1 MISSMWQVVGVR
13 NQLDQGQKRHEFKG
27 VHGFRKFFETHCQ
40 LVMNHNNIK
49 MLMAHSLG
57 ESGNYH
63 RPTETQLLED
73 YLKAVDLLTVNEA
86 NRLSKRILNYKKR
99 IKKKT
104 M

>member
-1 MISSMWQVVGVR
+1 
-13 NQLDQGQKRHEFKG
+13 
-27 VHGFRKFFETHCQ
+27 
-40 LVMNHNNIK
+40 